1 MEREI
6 KKRLFFF
13 SLREIRRRAFLLVF
27 YDLIF
32 FPSSHMTAIL
42 KPIYNHWQVWIGSV
56 TVFTPDQ
63 WWVIGVSW
71 PVYPDITMEIR
82 SSVSAGNWRIF
93 LQTDSVNV
101 VAVPIQCA
109 YESSEADKAVKL
121 FMDGIWLWAVQ
132 ICWCFL
138 FFFSIDCG
146 CVSEE
151 RWKEKDLRGLLS
163 FQVVLSLSLSLYF
176 YNKPQNMNFENSTCI
191 LSCLALVIEF
201 LVR

>member
-1 MEREI
+1 
-6 KKRLFFF
+6 
-13 SLREIRRRAFLLVF
+13 
-27 YDLIF
+27 
-32 FPSSHMTAIL
+32 MTAIL

-138 FFFSIDCG
+138 FFFLLTVAVFLRRG
-146 CVSEE
+146 
-151 RWKEKDLRGLLS
+151 EKKKTWGVCYHFRLS
-163 FQVVLSLSLSLYF
+163 SLSLCLYIFITSLRIWTLKIAHVSF
-176 YNKPQNMNFENSTCI
+176 HVS
-191 LSCLALVIEF
+191 
-201 LVR
+201 R